1 MDDRIY
7 TIQQAADFLS
17 VCTKTLRKEIA
28 AGNVA
33 TFSLGAG
40 RKRPI
45 VRIRHQA
52 LGIAIRADQ
61 MRADRIGL
69 AVFNRS
75 LLEFRR

>member
-45 VRIRHQA
+45 VRIRHQD
-52 LGIAIRADQ
+52 LIAMVEQKTTTAKPVKR
-61 MRADRIGL
+61 
-69 AVFNRS
+69 RS
-75 LLEFRR
+75 SKVQPKRWV